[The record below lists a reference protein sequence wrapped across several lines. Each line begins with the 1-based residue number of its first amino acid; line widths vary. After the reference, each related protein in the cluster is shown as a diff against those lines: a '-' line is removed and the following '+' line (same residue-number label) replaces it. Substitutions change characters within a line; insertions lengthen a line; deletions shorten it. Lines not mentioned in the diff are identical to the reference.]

1 MSLLMINMMDLMKT
15 QQEGFERQRLFRLP
29 EAKRQLM
36 EENLITRNIYVTDL
50 GHFPR
55 SPGHLVCRP
64 SGCESHIL
72 MFCLEGEGWVERET
86 SGRTGVGRRQGVL
99 IPAGTPHAYGSHGEG
114 GWNLY
119 WVHFTGTLAEAHVQG
134 LRDMEE
140 NGLLHLPDPEDLLKT
155 FEETWSSVTSA
166 HSGAD
171 WVCASAMLS
180 LLLGTVWRSCRAG
193 GGKARAAEERV
204 RKSMEWIRR
213 HAAEPLTLP
222 EMARRAGLSVPHYC
236 ALFKKHAGT
245 SPVRYLLSLRLQRAC
260 ELLDQSEAPVRSVA
274 EACGF
279 ENPFHFSRSFKSHIG
294 MSPRTY
300 RNEVKG

>member
-1 MSLLMINMMDLMKT
+1 MTLILINMTEIMKN
-15 QQEGFERQRLFRLP
+15 QQEGFDRQRLFRLP
-29 EAKRQLM
+29 EAKRQIM
-36 EENLITRNIYVTDL
+36 EENPIKKSLYVTDL

-64 SGCESHIL
+64 SGSESHIL
-72 MFCLEGEGWVERET
+72 MYCLEGSGWVERGK
-86 SGRTGVGRRQGVL
+86 SSRIGVGGRQAVL
-99 IPAGTPHAYGSHGEG
+99 IPAGTPHAYGSQGEG

-119 WVHFTGTLAEAHVQG
+119 WVHFAGTLADTHVQG

-140 NGLLHLPDPEDLLKT
+140 NGLLHLPDPEEMLNT
-155 FEETWSSVTSA
+155 FEETWSAVTAA
-166 HSGAD
+166 HSAAD
-171 WVCASAMLS
+171 WVCVSARLS
-180 LLLGTVWRSCRAG
+180 LMLGTAWRSCRAG

-204 RKSMEWIRR
+204 RKSMAWIRR
-213 HAAEPLTLP
+213 HAVEPLTLP
-222 EMARRAGLSVPHYC
+222 DMARQAGLSVPHYC

-245 SPVRYLLSLRLQRAC
+245 SPVRHLQSLRLQRAC
-260 ELLDQSEAPVRSVA
+260 ELLDQTGLSVQSVA

-294 MSPRTY
+294 MSPRAY